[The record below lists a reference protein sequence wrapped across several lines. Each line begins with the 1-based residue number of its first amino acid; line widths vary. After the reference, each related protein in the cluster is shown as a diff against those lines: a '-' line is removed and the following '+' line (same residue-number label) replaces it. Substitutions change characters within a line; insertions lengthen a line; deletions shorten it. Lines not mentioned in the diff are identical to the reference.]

1 MEKTQL
7 RTTTKPRSRGAVRP
21 PEQPAPE
28 PKRRDDPWP
37 LIDELL
43 PRLAWVWLAAMAVV
57 AIVAIALVRM
67 L

>member
-7 RTTTKPRSRGAVRP
+7 RTTTKPRSRGAVEP
-21 PEQPAPE
+21 PEPPPAE
-28 PKRRDDPWP
+28 PRRRDDPWP

-43 PRLAWVWLAAMAVV
+43 PRLAWVWLAAMAVI
-57 AIVAIALVRM
+57 AIVAIALVRI